1 MTNTSRTDFIFV
13 TSSEEKPN
21 LIISMKRINHVYLGF
36 YKGINLETNMAET
49 SYFWAEYDKYDSFYR
64 CLISDSDNRQYW
76 KCNVLED
83 GEETQ
88 YMVTDPQTKILEDL
102 EQSLLKTFTLDGKLR
117 ANYKKL
123 LKDNNV
129 LILKDNKNDNFKDNN
144 GIDLTKAEMIII
156 SALNSAWK
164 IDANVRFD
172 QLDV

>member
-1 MTNTSRTDFIFV
+1 MTNTSRMDFIFV

-36 YKGINLETNMAET
+36 YKGINLETKMTET

-64 CLISDSDNRQYW
+64 CLISDSNNRQYW

-88 YMVTDPQTKILEDL
+88 YMITEPQNKILEDL
-102 EQSLLKTFTLDGKLR
+102 EESLLKTCTLDGKLR

-129 LILKDNKNDNFKDNN
+129 LILKDNKGD
-144 GIDLTKAEMIII
+144 DLTKAEMAII
-156 SALNSAWK
+156 SALNSVWK
-164 IDANVRFD
+164 IDANVKFD
-172 QLDV
+172 QLDL